1 MACNLRRRSSF
12 HVVSWDSSPITFPYF
27 LQSNQKQLVLFLR
40 PWNPWSIQ
48 TFTHTNQHLI

>member
-12 HVVSWDSSPITFPYF
+12 DIVSWDSSPITFPYF